1 MGMSTRRALLTLLL
15 AGGMLPGAEP
25 LFQAIQKADN
35 AAVKRLLDG
44 GASPNAKDADGNPA
58 LMLAALWGGP
68 DSVKLLLDR
77 GADPNVAN
85 AAGATPLMWAIPNFA
100 KVKLL
105 VEHGAN
111 VNARSTNLER
121 TPLLVASSFP
131 GTVEILQLLLSKGAD
146 IHAKDKSGMHAW
158 GGAAA
163 GLRAP
168 LSTDHRVLD
177 VQGFEDPA
185 GSADGRVSLG
195 TAGTHRKVD
204 RAG

>member
-1 MGMSTRRALLTLLL
+1 MSTRQALLAVLMAANVLV
-15 AGGMLPGAEP
+15 AEP
-25 LFQAIQKADN
+25 LFQAIQKADR

-58 LMLAALWGGP
+58 LMMAALFGEA

-85 AAGATPLMWAIPNFA
+85 AVGATPLMWAIPNLA

-121 TPLLVASSFP
+121 TPLLVAASVP
-131 GTVEILQLLLSKGAD
+131 GTVEILQLLVSKGAD
-146 IHAKDKSGMHAW
+146 VH
-158 GGAAA
+158 
-163 GLRAP
+163 
-168 LSTDHRVLD
+168 V
-177 VQGFEDPA
+177 
-185 GSADGRVSLG
+185 
-195 TAGTHRKVD
+195 
-204 RAG
+204 